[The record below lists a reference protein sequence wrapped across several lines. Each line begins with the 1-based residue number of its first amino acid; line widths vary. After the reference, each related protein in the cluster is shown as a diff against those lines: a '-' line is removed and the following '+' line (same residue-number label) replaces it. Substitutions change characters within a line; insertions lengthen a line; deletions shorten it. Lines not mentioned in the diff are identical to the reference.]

1 MSKAESTLADTNHD
15 EGGEFIQVRKKSE
28 RTNNDKNLGTT
39 GSTNDKKK
47 PKPRSR
53 NNSIGEGK
61 PYKARYVCLHHLE
74 ILISSFMDVT
84 VIQIQEFIR
93 QPWSHNQDGF

>member
-1 MSKAESTLADTNHD
+1 MSKAEGTLAESNHD

-28 RTNNDKNLGTT
+28 RTNNDKNSATAT
-39 GSTNDKKK
+39 ADKKK

-61 PYKARYVCLHHLE
+61 PYKARSVC
-74 ILISSFMDVT
+74 ILCES
-84 VIQIQEFIR
+84 
-93 QPWSHNQDGF
+93 

>member
-1 MSKAESTLADTNHD
+1 MSKAESSLDETNHD

-28 RTNNDKNLGTT
+28 RSNNDKN
-39 GSTNDKKK
+39 SVSAANNDKKK

-61 PYKARYVCLHHLE
+61 PYKTRFVCFYHLE
-74 ILISSFMDVT
+74 ILI
-84 VIQIQEFIR
+84 
-93 QPWSHNQDGF
+93 